1 MKRKLLY
8 ILFLIPVFT
17 SCLES
22 PEMTTGIVNG
32 KEKPT
37 VITGQADPHCLDGC
51 LYFQGEITSIGKAEI
66 TNKGFYWDTVLINQ
80 NNKGIRILSD
90 ANSDIFSCE
99 LKNAS
104 GDRTYYWRAFAENK
118 HGEELGEIHSI
129 QTPPIWEAKKELS
142 GRGRGNGAV
151 CVLDNKIYMF
161 CGELE
166 RYSGGRDLTN
176 VTHVYNG
183 IDRWDELDEF
193 PGDLRLY
200 PVAFT
205 IGNYIFVG
213 TGSVFGTAVKDF
225 YQLDNTL
232 GSWTEDKIETPVDL
246 EAREQSVAFSLNG
259 KGYLVGGLSV
269 RSIILDDVW
278 QYDPVNGWVK
288 KGNFPVRLSG
298 GISISDDKRVFV
310 GFGSSRTL
318 WQYYEETDKWEVFT
332 ILPDRVGKTIKS
344 GVIVRNA
351 IYIVDENNTI
361 WTLDMNNETKI
372 WEEKAKLPEV
382 FPDSKISGE
391 NQKLLTTGN
400 SNSIYV
406 GLGFTKLLYE
416 YHPLWDN

>member
-8 ILFLIPVFT
+8 TLFLIPAFT

-51 LYFQGEITSIGKAEI
+51 LYFQGEIKDIGKAEVI
-66 TNKGFYWDTVLINQ
+66 KKGFCWSTVSTDP
-80 NNKGIRILSD
+80 GISDNIILSD
-90 ANSDIFSCE
+90 ANSDAFSYE
-99 LKNAS
+99 LKNAI
-104 GDRTYYWRAFAENK
+104 GDKTYYWRAFAENK
-118 HGEELGEIHSI
+118 YGVEFGEIQST
-129 QTPPIWEAKKELS
+129 QTPPIWDEKEEFS

-151 CVLDNKIYMF
+151 CVLDNKIFMF

-166 RYSGGRDLTN
+166 RISGGRDLTN
-176 VTHVYNG
+176 VTHVYNV
-183 IDRWDELDEF
+183 INDRWDELDDF

-213 TGSVFGTAVKDF
+213 TGNVSGTAINDF
-225 YQLDNTL
+225 YRLDIIL
-232 GSWTEDKIETPVDL
+232 GSWTEIKTPADL
-246 EAREQSVAFSLNG
+246 EEREKSVAFDLNG

-269 RSIILDDVW
+269 RSIMLDDVW

-298 GISISDDKRVFV
+298 GISISDNKRVFV

-318 WQYYEETDKWEVFT
+318 WKYYEKTDKWEEFT

-344 GVIVRNA
+344 GVIIENT

-361 WTLDMNNETKI
+361 WNLDMNNETKI
-372 WEEKAKLPEV
+372 WKEKTKLPEV
-382 FPDSKISGE
+382 FPDSKITEE

-400 SNSIYV
+400 SNSIFV